1 MMNKFGTKLEQND
14 LILWSYLNNNCRRD
28 FTMMKRLSLISFL
41 AILLTLS
48 GASEIF
54 AQQPSRPNQSEK
66 TRPAQ
71 KTPDADVQKTEENPQ
86 STDEALRIAIT
97 GLSNQLAILASE
109 LRRLREETQRNS
121 ERIEMLMYEE
131 RLGKIEAKMDEAL
144 NEKMN
149 LDAREQEIQ
158 RRQRNIPQEALLR
171 GGIRRE
177 EAEAAVKA
185 DLQRALDDVRERQEN
200 SQKRIADLQ
209 QQSDRISTRLE
220 AIRKKLEPPEK
231 KDPNQ

>member
-1 MMNKFGTKLEQND
+1 M
-14 LILWSYLNNNCRRD
+14 I
-28 FTMMKRLSLISFL
+28 KRLSLISFL

-54 AQQPSRPNQSEK
+54 AQQSPRQNQSEK
-66 TRPAQ
+66 TRPTQ
-71 KTPDADVQKTEENPQ
+71 KTSDADIQKTEASPQ
-86 STDEALRIAIT
+86 STDEALRTAIT
-97 GLSNQLAILASE
+97 GLSNQVAILASE

-131 RLGKIEAKMDEAL
+131 RLGKIEAKMEEAL

-185 DLQRALDDVRERQEN
+185 DLQRALDDVRERQES
-200 SQKRIADLQ
+200 SQKRIADIQ

-220 AIRKKLEPPEK
+220 ALRKKLEPPEK
-231 KDPNQ
+231 KDPNQQ